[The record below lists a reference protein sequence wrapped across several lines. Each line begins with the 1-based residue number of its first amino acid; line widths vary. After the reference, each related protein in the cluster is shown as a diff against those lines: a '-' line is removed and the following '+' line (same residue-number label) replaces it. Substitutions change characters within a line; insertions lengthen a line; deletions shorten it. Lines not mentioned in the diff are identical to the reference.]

1 MTVGQKLTFAVDRRL
16 CVRSWG
22 DDISELTG
30 QKKSAVLGK
39 KYYRSFP
46 RIMSGDRDC
55 LLTVIEEK
63 KKRVSL
69 KGYRFYCPLDRLHAD
84 ITIEPLKN
92 KRGVMGAL
100 VTLSNISVCSRAEN
114 LLSER
119 RFIDIG
125 KTASSLA
132 HGVRNPLNAIKGAVV
147 YLTEKYQQDPALIEF
162 AGIMKEEI
170 ARLDN
175 FVSRF
180 LSTSLFDPCH
190 SLVDVNAIV
199 KKIEVFTSFQ
209 SHAHKIE
216 TLYEYGKLPK
226 VMANAFQLEQAIL
239 NIVNNA
245 MEAMGSGGQLK
256 VSTQMENHSRPES
269 ILLEVSDSGAGI
281 LEASPDAPL
290 VAKRT
295 RGRGFGLF
303 ITREILQSYGGS
315 MEMNSKKGG
324 GTVARLYLPVQ
335 GKKKTDVRN

>member
-1 MTVGQKLTFAVDRRL
+1 MGQEFTFAVDKRL

-30 QKKSAVLGK
+30 EKKSAVLGK
-39 KYYRSFP
+39 KYYRAFP
-46 RIMSGDRDC
+46 RIMSGDHDC

-92 KRGVMGAL
+92 KKGVMGAL

-114 LLSER
+114 LLSAR
-119 RFIDIG
+119 RFINIG

-147 YLTEKYQQDPALIEF
+147 YLTEKYQQEPALIDF
-162 AGIMKEEI
+162 AGIIKEEI

-175 FVSRF
+175 FISRF
-180 LSTSLFDPCH
+180 LSTSLADPGH

-216 TLYEYGKLPK
+216 TFYEYGKLPK
-226 VMANAFQLEQAIL
+226 VMADAFQLEQAIL

-256 VSTQMENHSRPES
+256 VRTQMEKHSRLES
-269 ILLEVSDSGAGI
+269 ILIEVSDTGAGI

-290 VAKRT
+290 VAERT
-295 RGRGFGLF
+295 RGKGFGLF
-303 ITREILQSYGGS
+303 ITREILQSCGGS

-335 GKKKTDVRN
+335 EKRKTDVQS